1 MGRTS
6 STSGTQGFA
15 RLFTVDE
22 ANALLPG
29 LRPVV
34 EELLGTFRQIRAEI
48 EGAAGRTKLP
58 PGSPELAR
66 HLEER
71 GVAPLLFD
79 RVKTLVR
86 TIHSSGCLVNGP
98 EAGLLDFPC
107 LYNNEIV
114 FLCWKYGEP
123 GIGYWHRI
131 PDGFAGRRPLL
142 DMSLPEEDLRV
153 H

>member
-1 MGRTS
+1 MD
-6 STSGTQGFA
+6 STENYP

-22 ANALLPG
+22 ANALIPG

-34 EELLGTFRQIRAEI
+34 EELLGTFREIRAEI
-48 EGAAGRTKLP
+48 EEAASQAKLP
-58 PGSPELAR
+58 IGSPELGK

-71 GVAPLLFD
+71 AVAPRLFD
-79 RVKTLVR
+79 RVKRLIEG
-86 TIHSSGCLVNGP
+86 IHAQGCLVNGP
-98 EAGLLDFPC
+98 EAGLIDFPC
-107 LYNNEIV
+107 LFNNEIV

-131 PDGFAGRRPLL
+131 PDGFSGRQPLL
-142 DMSLPEEDLRV
+142 DLSSPEEGGRV